1 MKIFRQLTLNIKSLQ
16 ITLPAFALS
25 YGVSHA
31 AGSKKMV
38 SLDNTDFV
46 VLISFLIFVGVLI
59 YFKVPSIVGAF
70 LDKRSNDIQSE
81 IEKAGEILEEAKKI
95 LSSIEADH
103 IKTGETIEQMLENA
117 NWAPNHGKT
126 EPWRFFVFEGDAT
139 TQFGK
144 AHADLY
150 KKHTALGGQRTWT
163 CMVNLNQSFSGGYTN
178 FPKLDLEIKPL
189 SGQAILWDNIDNA
202 YRPHQQ
208 SLHGGMPVEQGDKFI
223 LTQWFRQSVRG

>member
-16 ITLPAFALS
+16 VTLPAFALS

-103 IKTGETIEQMLENA
+103 IRTSETIRQMVETARSRAGEEEEKAKKNIEELMKNKLISAEGQVMSNERKILEEIEDRA
-117 NWAPNHGKT
+117 I
-126 EPWRFFVFEGDAT
+126 
-139 TQFGK
+139 
-144 AHADLY
+144 DLSIE
-150 KKHTALGGQRTWT
+150 KVK
-163 CMVNLNQSFSGGYTN
+163 V
-178 FPKLDLEIKPL
+178 KL
-189 SGQAILWDNIDNA
+189 S
-202 YRPHQQ
+202 Q
-208 SLHGGMPVEQGDKFI
+208 SLSSSDYDYQFDSSI
-223 LTQWFRQSVRG
+223 QSIEKGLKKVYS

>member
-16 ITLPAFALS
+16 ITLTAFALS

-31 AGSKKMV
+31 AGSKKMI

-103 IKTGETIEQMLENA
+103 IRTSETIGQMVQTAKSRAGDEEEKAKKNIEELMKNKLISAEGQVMSNERKILEEIEDRAIDLSIEKVRMKLSKSLSSSDYDNQ
-117 NWAPNHGKT
+117 
-126 EPWRFFVFEGDAT
+126 FDASI
-139 TQFGK
+139 QSIEKG
-144 AHADLY
+144 L
-150 KKHTALGGQRTWT
+150 KK
-163 CMVNLNQSFSGGYTN
+163 VYS
-178 FPKLDLEIKPL
+178 
-189 SGQAILWDNIDNA
+189 
-202 YRPHQQ
+202 
-208 SLHGGMPVEQGDKFI
+208 
-223 LTQWFRQSVRG
+223 

>member
-1 MKIFRQLTLNIKSLQ
+1 MKIFRQLALNIKSLQ

-25 YGVSHA
+25 YGVSYA

-70 LDKRSNDIQSE
+70 LDKRSDDIQSE

-103 IKTGETIEQMLENA
+103 IRTSETIGQMVETARSRAGEEEEKAKKNIEELMKNKLISAEGQVMSNERKILEEIEDRA
-117 NWAPNHGKT
+117 I
-126 EPWRFFVFEGDAT
+126 
-139 TQFGK
+139 
-144 AHADLY
+144 DLSIE
-150 KKHTALGGQRTWT
+150 KVK
-163 CMVNLNQSFSGGYTN
+163 V
-178 FPKLDLEIKPL
+178 KL
-189 SGQAILWDNIDNA
+189 S
-202 YRPHQQ
+202 Q
-208 SLHGGMPVEQGDKFI
+208 SLSSSDYDNQFDASI
-223 LTQWFRQSVRG
+223 QSIEKGLKKVYS

>member
-1 MKIFRQLTLNIKSLQ
+1 MKIFRELTLNVKSLQ
-16 ITLPAFALS
+16 MTIPAFALS

-103 IKTGETIEQMLENA
+103 MRTSETIGQMVETARSRAGEEEEKAKKNIEELMKNKLISAEGQVMSNERKILEEIEDRA
-117 NWAPNHGKT
+117 I
-126 EPWRFFVFEGDAT
+126 
-139 TQFGK
+139 
-144 AHADLY
+144 DLSIE
-150 KKHTALGGQRTWT
+150 KVK
-163 CMVNLNQSFSGGYTN
+163 V
-178 FPKLDLEIKPL
+178 KL
-189 SGQAILWDNIDNA
+189 S
-202 YRPHQQ
+202 Q
-208 SLHGGMPVEQGDKFI
+208 SLSSSDYDNQFDASI
-223 LTQWFRQSVRG
+223 QSIEKGLKKVYS

>member
-1 MKIFRQLTLNIKSLQ
+1 MKIFRQLTLKIKSLQ

-103 IKTGETIEQMLENA
+103 IKTSETIGQMVKTARSRAGEEEEKAKKNIEELMRNKLISAEGQVMSNERKILE
-117 NWAPNHGKT
+117 
-126 EPWRFFVFEGDAT
+126 EIEGRAI
-139 TQFGK
+139 
-144 AHADLY
+144 DLSIE
-150 KKHTALGGQRTWT
+150 KVK
-163 CMVNLNQSFSGGYTN
+163 V
-178 FPKLDLEIKPL
+178 KL
-189 SGQAILWDNIDNA
+189 S
-202 YRPHQQ
+202 Q
-208 SLHGGMPVEQGDKFI
+208 SLSSSDYDDQFDASI
-223 LTQWFRQSVRG
+223 QSIEKGLKKVYS

>member
-16 ITLPAFALS
+16 ITLLAFALS

-103 IKTGETIEQMLENA
+103 KRTSETIGQMVETARSRAGEEEEKAKKNIEELMKNKLISA
-117 NWAPNHGKT
+117 
-126 EPWRFFVFEGDAT
+126 EGQVMSNERKILDEIEDRAI
-139 TQFGK
+139 
-144 AHADLY
+144 DLSIE
-150 KKHTALGGQRTWT
+150 KVK
-163 CMVNLNQSFSGGYTN
+163 V
-178 FPKLDLEIKPL
+178 KL
-189 SGQAILWDNIDNA
+189 S
-202 YRPHQQ
+202 Q
-208 SLHGGMPVEQGDKFI
+208 SLSSSDYDNQFNASI
-223 LTQWFRQSVRG
+223 QSIEKGLKKVYS

>member
-31 AGSKKMV
+31 AGSKNMV

-46 VLISFLIFVGVLI
+46 VLISFLIFVGVLV

-70 LDKRSNDIQSE
+70 LDKRSNDIQNE

-103 IKTGETIEQMLENA
+103 IRTSETIGQMVETARSRAGEEEEKAKKNIEELMKNKLISAEGQVMSNERKILEEIEDRA
-117 NWAPNHGKT
+117 I
-126 EPWRFFVFEGDAT
+126 
-139 TQFGK
+139 
-144 AHADLY
+144 DLSIE
-150 KKHTALGGQRTWT
+150 KVK
-163 CMVNLNQSFSGGYTN
+163 V
-178 FPKLDLEIKPL
+178 KL
-189 SGQAILWDNIDNA
+189 S
-202 YRPHQQ
+202 Q
-208 SLHGGMPVEQGDKFI
+208 SLSSSDYDNQFDASI
-223 LTQWFRQSVRG
+223 QSIEKGLKKVYS